1 MTSIARQSAGKDAGF
16 SLIELLVVIIII
28 GVAASMVRLV
38 VSQADPLDELERS
51 ARQLA
56 YQFGQVQDRV
66 LLSGEDQGLSFIADS
81 VQFLTWREG
90 NPREG
95 EADIVWEPSATTKA
109 WQAPDNVE
117 MTLYLEGQWREIPR
131 NPPEDPR
138 DWLPMVLIFPSED
151 YQPSFELYLQPP
163 GIGNQ
168 AVLLKG
174 DGFRRLEV
182 SRVAL

>member
-1 MTSIARQSAGKDAGF
+1 MTPVVRQTAGKDAGF

-38 VSQADPLDELERS
+38 VSQPDPLEDLERS

-66 LLSGEDQGLSFIADS
+66 LLSGDDQGLALLADGA
-81 VQFLTWREG
+81 QFLTWRPG
-90 NPREG
+90 NPRDG
-95 EADIVWEPSATTKA
+95 EPEVVWELSDTAAA
-109 WQAPDNVE
+109 WQLPDDTE
-117 MTLYLEGQWREIPR
+117 MTLYLEGQWTEIPR
-131 NPPEDPR
+131 NPPEDAR
-138 DWLPMVLIFPSED
+138 DWQPMILIFPSED

-163 GIGNQ
+163 GVGSE
-168 AVLLKG
+168 AVQLKG

-182 SRVAL
+182 SRVSL